1 MLRGGH
7 IEFRFY
13 VICHVRPRSG
23 PARGLYDA
31 FHLRSLRDSLLLNR
45 AVGLASSILILS
57 QSFVLLHPQD
67 GWLVQ
72 LDGSYVLS
80 DL

>member
-7 IEFRFY
+7 REFRFY
-13 VICHVRPRSG
+13 VICHVGPRCG

-31 FHLRSLRDSLLLNR
+31 FHLGSLRDCLLLNR
-45 AVGLASSILILS
+45 AVGLTSSILILP
-57 QSFVLLHPQD
+57 QPFVLLHPQD

-72 LDGSYVLS
+72 LDGSYVLC